1 MNITQIKRPTLH
13 LKQRLNPETMQV
25 LKNDEISPAVP
36 ASNGDLVLIRGLP
49 GSGKSNM
56 ASILAMIGYK
66 HFEAGMFFE
75 IGGTYRFDRTRIGDA
90 HDWCQH
96 MTRQALARGDNVV
109 VSNTFTTRWE
119 MEPYFSMTTRTVR
132 VIEAKGN
139 LANVHGAPPEA
150 VKRMALRWESMP
162 KCMRSTT
169 VPLSYERM

>member
-1 MNITQIKRPTLH
+1 
-13 LKQRLNPETMQV
+13 MQV
-25 LKNDEISPAVP
+25 LKNHEISPVAP

-49 GSGKSNM
+49 GSGKCNM

-109 VSNTFTTRWE
+109 VSNTFTTGWE

-132 VIEAKGN
+132 VIEAKEN

-150 VKRMALRWESMP
+150 VKRLALRWESMP
-162 KCMRSTT
+162 KCMR
-169 VPLSYERM
+169 